1 MKRENRPR
9 LSWGAKFAVAFRG
22 IYLAVRH
29 ERSCWVHL
37 AVTIGIVSAGAFFQ
51 ISLAEWSSLVLCATL
66 VWTAELLNTAIE
78 RLSEIVQPHE
88 DKRIAAMLDI
98 AAGAVLIA
106 AIGAATV
113 GTIIFLPRFWILLQ
127 GSAIVPIT

>member
-1 MKRENRPR
+1 MKRESRPS
-9 LSWGAKFAVAFRG
+9 LSWVAKFAVAFRG

-37 AVTIGIVSAGAFFQ
+37 AVTIGIAAAGAFFQ
-51 ISLAEWSSLVLCATL
+51 ISLTEWSILVLCASL

-78 RLSEIVQPHE
+78 RLSEIVQPNE
-88 DKRIAAMLDI
+88 DQRIAAMLDV

-106 AIGAATV
+106 AIGAAIV
-113 GTIIFLPRFWILLQ
+113 GAIIFLPKFWTLAF
-127 GSAIVPIT
+127 GT